1 MVDRDEILGS
11 VSDLMESMMGLD
23 RKFVSI
29 DK

>member
-1 MVDRDEILGS
+1 VKKVEDFNGS